1 MLWMGL
7 GQVSV
12 QGLQVQGS
20 HTLKIPNSVQRLNYG
35 TVFKSGK
42 GLVLSNEYWRQT
54 YEIVLPKVSSKV
66 NLSSECMNLL
76 TKDCILFTKVIDQIK
91 DVELKTY
98 LEFKH
103 ISEFLAINVPFIP
116 LSNRV
121 KKSLLPFVGDLSKNL
136 FGTATMDDVNI
147 LKQHVNELIKNSRGV
162 NNFIKLQSHHFA
174 SFMADTKDRFDNI
187 EKMVV
192 DNYDIIT
199 NVSQS
204 ITNQLQNFQLGFI
217 KLTGIYYSYLEDSMT
232 LIQQYSNFKQ
242 AVSQLVEGK
251 LSPELISKQALRTSM
266 HEISNILTKEY
277 TNFYLT
283 MRDPEYY
290 YKHGKFVFGRFFN
303 TIYLTL
309 KFPISHEKFPLQL
322 NQVISMP
329 VPVNESS
336 NHATHLLDLPEFIA
350 ITSHQQYYI
359 TLEKADIASC
369 HDHQVH
375 LCNFNKALIPVTQQS
390 CIISLFA
397 NDKQM
402 VNKLCDFRFRENL
415 LNPTAIELSASS
427 TLIYNTFNLV
437 VDCPN
442 NKTVIHG
449 CSMCVVQLPCR
460 CSITTQYWHLPP
472 RLEKCQLK
480 SQIKIFHS
488 VNLALLQQF
497 FNDSKL
503 LAIQANTMFSSSL
516 HVQIPN
522 FEIYKHD
529 FQERLV
535 ADSQLHFSMKK
546 MAQATKRDEKIF
558 QTLSEPLLSGD
569 IQLSSTW
576 PTSNDILTYI
586 SFILAISASLV
597 CIMLFLKHRQ
607 LMAMMTMMN
616 QIQYTK
622 AFETN
627 YIFEKTTTESPIN
640 IIDSI
645 KENITWDH
653 LIFAVNMIL
662 LMLCISL
669 VIQMRD
675 TTKCGTTI
683 ILELTSGS
691 TCVMIPLLTLSLCP
705 SLLEISPPSSISNV
719 FLNEWPSRI
728 LKADWTNFK
737 VTNKLQ
743 YSTIEIPTGIKL
755 SWMNRYRV
763 MKVMRQPYMAYI
775 LLKHGNITMPIPN
788 TQMQKCFHYFKN

>member
-266 HEISNILTKEY
+266 NEISNILTKEY

-290 YKHGKFVFGRFFN
+290 YKHGKFVFGRF
-303 TIYLTL
+303 LT
-309 KFPISHEKFPLQL
+309 Q
-322 NQVISMP
+322 
-329 VPVNESS
+329 
-336 NHATHLLDLPEFIA
+336 FI
-350 ITSHQQYYI
+350 
-359 TLEKADIASC
+359 
-369 HDHQVH
+369 
-375 LCNFNKALIPVTQQS
+375 
-390 CIISLFA
+390 
-397 NDKQM
+397 
-402 VNKLCDFRFRENL
+402 
-415 LNPTAIELSASS
+415 
-427 TLIYNTFNLV
+427 
-437 VDCPN
+437 
-442 NKTVIHG
+442 
-449 CSMCVVQLPCR
+449 
-460 CSITTQYWHLPP
+460 
-472 RLEKCQLK
+472 
-480 SQIKIFHS
+480 
-488 VNLALLQQF
+488 
-497 FNDSKL
+497 
-503 LAIQANTMFSSSL
+503 
-516 HVQIPN
+516 
-522 FEIYKHD
+522 
-529 FQERLV
+529 
-535 ADSQLHFSMKK
+535 
-546 MAQATKRDEKIF
+546 
-558 QTLSEPLLSGD
+558 
-569 IQLSSTW
+569 
-576 PTSNDILTYI
+576 
-586 SFILAISASLV
+586 
-597 CIMLFLKHRQ
+597 
-607 LMAMMTMMN
+607 
-616 QIQYTK
+616 
-622 AFETN
+622 
-627 YIFEKTTTESPIN
+627 
-640 IIDSI
+640 
-645 KENITWDH
+645 
-653 LIFAVNMIL
+653 
-662 LMLCISL
+662 
-669 VIQMRD
+669 
-675 TTKCGTTI
+675 
-683 ILELTSGS
+683 
-691 TCVMIPLLTLSLCP
+691 
-705 SLLEISPPSSISNV
+705 
-719 FLNEWPSRI
+719 
-728 LKADWTNFK
+728 
-737 VTNKLQ
+737 
-743 YSTIEIPTGIKL
+743 
-755 SWMNRYRV
+755 
-763 MKVMRQPYMAYI
+763 
-775 LLKHGNITMPIPN
+775 
-788 TQMQKCFHYFKN
+788 